1 MSVAVWSSVLSRELG
16 RSSAL
21 LKASFPDP
29 YIFGCLPTTAV
40 SSGITD
46 RKLELAW
53 WPVLLQTHMLDRFQS
68 PRGRAVTCGTPL
80 SLDVPVSDSSLW
92 SLRLIHSVINRG
104 CSRKDGELG
113 WGSRPGT
120 ANGGGGR
127 YVGSK
132 EDSMEHDAACSKEIQ
147 LRAEPEQAF
156 KGLGMNIN

>member
-1 MSVAVWSSVLSRELG
+1 MAGSLASPDSCHPFPALPTPCVAGNQCWSWAVSVAVWSSVLSRELG

-53 WPVLLQTHMLDRFQS
+53 PVLLQTHMLDRFQS

-80 SLDVPVSDSSLW
+80 SLDLPVSDCSLW

-113 WGSRPGT
+113 WGMG
-120 ANGGGGR
+120 
-127 YVGSK
+127 
-132 EDSMEHDAACSKEIQ
+132 IQ
-147 LRAEPEQAF
+147 TRHGEWRRRQ
-156 KGLGMNIN
+156 I

>member
-68 PRGRAVTCGTPL
+68 PRGRAVMCGTPL

-104 CSRKDGELG
+104 CSWKDGELG
-113 WGSRPGT
+113 WG
-120 ANGGGGR
+120 
-127 YVGSK
+127 VG
-132 EDSMEHDAACSKEIQ
+132 IQ
-147 LRAEPEQAF
+147 TRHREWRRRQ
-156 KGLGMNIN
+156 I